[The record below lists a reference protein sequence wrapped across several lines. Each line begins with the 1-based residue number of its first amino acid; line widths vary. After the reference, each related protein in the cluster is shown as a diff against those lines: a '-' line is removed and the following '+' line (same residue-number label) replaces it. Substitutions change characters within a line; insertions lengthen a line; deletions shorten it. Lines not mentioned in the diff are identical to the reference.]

1 MDRRFSTAKAFNKAS
16 EEAGWGYELRQ
27 HEGEW
32 MLFDREGILKAWA
45 QDEIQAALWASE
57 LVEAL
62 VASGGPVARR

>member
-1 MDRRFSTAKAFNKAS
+1 
-16 EEAGWGYELRQ
+16 
-27 HEGEW
+27 

-62 VASGGPVARR
+62 VASGGPVARK